1 MSHDIAV
8 ARSVCDRVVVLY
20 LVRIVEIRL
29 TEQVFATLR
38 HPHTRSLMEA
48 AP

>member
-8 ARSVCDRVVVLY
+8 VRSVCDSVVVLY
-20 LVRIVEIRL
+20 LVRIVEIRP
-29 TEQVFATLR
+29 TEPVFATPR
-38 HPHTRSLMEA
+38 HTYTRPLMAA